1 MNDNALEYQ
10 NQYIAAREI
19 FNTVIDIKSEIK
31 KDEEVIS
38 NEENDLKIEE
48 ELLAEKTQKYD
59 EMIEIFESYNKA
71 IVDTGKLEGEL
82 KSCLQN
88 IEEKKNDI
96 TNLYTKESDLELKKL
111 LESQESL
118 KLQLQK
124 GIDKKQKEYDNYKN
138 ELNKKTKY
146 IYYYYYIICL
156 YFYFSIFFNV
166 YNVYSEFN
174 DNEKSIAVIKQ
185 RIYSI
190 NERKEELEKSIKN
203 ICEKCN
209 IKYESNKI
217 NEIISKLEVELN
229 KKKNE
234 IQNEVKSIENE
245 ANSKKESIVKERI
258 RIEQL
263 KQNSNNLIRPIQN
276 NIDTLEKENKKM
288 KNELNSCEKNSKI
301 ADLNIIN
308 KQIEECQEYI
318 NKSNI
323 DELENNSK
331 KYENE
336 IQQLNKTIKEME
348 IKKKE
353 FDKFQTLNTK
363 IDFLDDN
370 LKRKQTQLNEL
381 LEKNKSKYEELDIPT
396 YSVDILINEFQN
408 ANSTID
414 TQINTISSKINQL
427 QLDKRDVDIKYQRVG
442 NDLESKRNENDGIL
456 EDLKRLFKQVV
467 YKYL

>member
-1 MNDNALEYQ
+1 MNWIKRQ
-10 NQYIAAREI
+10 STYI
-19 FNTVIDIKSEIK
+19 
-31 KDEEVIS
+31 
-38 NEENDLKIEE
+38 
-48 ELLAEKTQKYD
+48 
-59 EMIEIFESYNKA
+59 
-71 IVDTGKLEGEL
+71 
-82 KSCLQN
+82 
-88 IEEKKNDI
+88 
-96 TNLYTKESDLELKKL
+96 
-111 LESQESL
+111 
-118 KLQLQK
+118 
-124 GIDKKQKEYDNYKN
+124 
-138 ELNKKTKY
+138 
-146 IYYYYYIICL
+146 YYYYIICL

-370 LKRKQTQLNEL
+370 LKRKQTQLSEL

-467 YKYL
+467 YM

>member
-1 MNDNALEYQ
+1 
-10 NQYIAAREI
+10 
-19 FNTVIDIKSEIK
+19 
-31 KDEEVIS
+31 
-38 NEENDLKIEE
+38 
-48 ELLAEKTQKYD
+48 
-59 EMIEIFESYNKA
+59 
-71 IVDTGKLEGEL
+71 
-82 KSCLQN
+82 
-88 IEEKKNDI
+88 
-96 TNLYTKESDLELKKL
+96 
-111 LESQESL
+111 
-118 KLQLQK
+118 
-124 GIDKKQKEYDNYKN
+124 
-138 ELNKKTKY
+138 
-146 IYYYYYIICL
+146 
-156 YFYFSIFFNV
+156 
-166 YNVYSEFN
+166 
-174 DNEKSIAVIKQ
+174 
-185 RIYSI
+185 
-190 NERKEELEKSIKN
+190 
-203 ICEKCN
+203 
-209 IKYESNKI
+209 
-217 NEIISKLEVELN
+217 
-229 KKKNE
+229 
-234 IQNEVKSIENE
+234 
-245 ANSKKESIVKERI
+245 
-258 RIEQL
+258 
-263 KQNSNNLIRPIQN
+263 
-276 NIDTLEKENKKM
+276 M

-467 YKYL
+467 YKYIYKFFTCTFNIC

>member
-1 MNDNALEYQ
+1 
-10 NQYIAAREI
+10 
-19 FNTVIDIKSEIK
+19 
-31 KDEEVIS
+31 
-38 NEENDLKIEE
+38 
-48 ELLAEKTQKYD
+48 
-59 EMIEIFESYNKA
+59 
-71 IVDTGKLEGEL
+71 
-82 KSCLQN
+82 
-88 IEEKKNDI
+88 
-96 TNLYTKESDLELKKL
+96 
-111 LESQESL
+111 
-118 KLQLQK
+118 
-124 GIDKKQKEYDNYKN
+124 
-138 ELNKKTKY
+138 
-146 IYYYYYIICL
+146 
-156 YFYFSIFFNV
+156 
-166 YNVYSEFN
+166 
-174 DNEKSIAVIKQ
+174 
-185 RIYSI
+185 
-190 NERKEELEKSIKN
+190 
-203 ICEKCN
+203 
-209 IKYESNKI
+209 
-217 NEIISKLEVELN
+217 
-229 KKKNE
+229 
-234 IQNEVKSIENE
+234 
-245 ANSKKESIVKERI
+245 
-258 RIEQL
+258 
-263 KQNSNNLIRPIQN
+263 
-276 NIDTLEKENKKM
+276 M

-370 LKRKQTQLNEL
+370 LKRKQTQLSEL

-467 YKYL
+467 YIYL